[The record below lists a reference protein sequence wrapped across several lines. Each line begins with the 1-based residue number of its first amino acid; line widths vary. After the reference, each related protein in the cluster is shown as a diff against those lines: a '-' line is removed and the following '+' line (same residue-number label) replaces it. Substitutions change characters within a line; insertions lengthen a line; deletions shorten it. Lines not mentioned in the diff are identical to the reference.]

1 MASLQLLELE
11 QPWDGPVRVLH
22 LLSIAKQTD
31 VLLKALKNYA
41 TELSWSQIPAVLAE
55 ASLYQSQT
63 PVPLRE
69 SLVCE
74 LILNVAKTHDTFNLS
89 GQYTTSGQE
98 AIATL
103 QDCIFGSNLNQ
114 SPFLQLVCCQS
125 YEKASIARLACIK
138 LLERAATPANCFT
151 LLHLADHCRLPSLAA
166 AAEAVALANFA
177 GACELDE
184 SGFLGLPMELL
195 SSVLSS
201 DYLVAA
207 NELQVFGAVATWVT
221 ADKPHRLPH
230 FHKLL
235 VTGVRLYCMSRSE
248 LYELDTHPLTPS
260 CPEVMKAVAFAYLE
274 LCYGGAARVTAPQ
287 RRSKQPIQF
296 HTQPVAGRAALG
308 LEVLPNMSNNIGPP
322 EGLNGSKYVLAF
334 C

>member
-1 MASLQLLELE
+1 
-11 QPWDGPVRVLH
+11 
-22 LLSIAKQTD
+22 
-31 VLLKALKNYA
+31 
-41 TELSWSQIPAVLAE
+41 
-55 ASLYQSQT
+55 
-63 PVPLRE
+63 
-69 SLVCE
+69 
-74 LILNVAKTHDTFNLS
+74 
-89 GQYTTSGQE
+89 
-98 AIATL
+98 
-103 QDCIFGSNLNQ
+103 
-114 SPFLQLVCCQS
+114 
-125 YEKASIARLACIK
+125 

-235 VTGVRLYCMSRSE
+235 GEHPSSASEHLVCCYTLPKKRL
-248 LYELDTHPLTPS
+248 PS
-260 CPEVMKAVAFAYLE
+260 VQADHWL
-274 LCYGGAARVTAPQ
+274 
-287 RRSKQPIQF
+287 
-296 HTQPVAGRAALG
+296 
-308 LEVLPNMSNNIGPP
+308 
-322 EGLNGSKYVLAF
+322 
-334 C
+334 